1 MAAAWFAAIEREY
14 VAGWRLF
21 EKNDLFGLFGFEC
34 VAKQQEY
41 WAGGSGQKKRRISN
55 MRQIY
60 KGEIEEKLVKQSS
73 MTTQRNEL

>member
-14 VAGWRLF
+14 VAGWWLF

-41 WAGGSGQKKRRISN
+41 
-55 MRQIY
+55 
-60 KGEIEEKLVKQSS
+60 
-73 MTTQRNEL
+73 